1 MAAKC
6 QMSAME
12 SMGSYWKPVYN
23 LFEAS
28 NMGIMSVNAR
38 NMKNVSGRKM
48 DVKDAECIAD
58 LL

>member
-1 MAAKC
+1 
-6 QMSAME
+6 MSAME
-12 SMGSYWKPVYN
+12 STGSCWKSVYN

-48 DVKDAECIAD
+48 DVKDAEWIAD